1 MHEGAHDGRRRQL
14 DKTGGGGSWT
24 MLAGMGGIGG
34 LVGEGAVEL
43 AEVAEG
49 GQGGRV
55 GAGEESCGRV
65 VAASWE
71 RI

>member
-1 MHEGAHDGRRRQL
+1 MRVL
-14 DKTGGGGSWT
+14 MTGGGGSWT